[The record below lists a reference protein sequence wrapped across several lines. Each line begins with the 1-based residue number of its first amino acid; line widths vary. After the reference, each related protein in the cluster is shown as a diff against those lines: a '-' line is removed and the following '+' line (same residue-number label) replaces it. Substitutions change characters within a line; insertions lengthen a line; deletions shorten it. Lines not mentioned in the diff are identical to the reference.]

1 MQDTTQDRPAIGTTP
16 TPTTSTSTSTAIHP
30 ATQIGPAA
38 LTVADLDRSL
48 AFYTEALGFA
58 LLERNGSRAILG
70 AGTTPLLLLTELPG
84 AKPFPGFGATGLY
97 HFAVL
102 VPSRA
107 DLGRWLRHWLELG
120 LPMPGQGDHLVSE
133 ALYLSDLDGN
143 GIEIYRD
150 RPRAEWQ
157 WDAGRVRMATDPV
170 DIRGLLELAADEG
183 KPFEGMPQGTRLGH
197 IHLQVSDIA
206 EARRFYHDILGF
218 DVTAQL
224 PGALFVSAG
233 GYHHHLGLNSWQ
245 SRGAGPAPEGSAG
258 LRFYNIELPDNA
270 ALAAAVARLDAAGIP
285 YERSGEAVLVRD
297 PFGNRIALRPSAVT
311 DVASANAVEG

>member
-1 MQDTTQDRPAIGTTP
+1 MQDTTQHQLETGASNSPSSSP
-16 TPTTSTSTSTAIHP
+16 SIHP

-48 AFYTEALGFA
+48 AFYTDALGMA
-58 LLERNGSRAILG
+58 LLERNGQRAILG
-70 AGTTPLLLLTELPG
+70 AGTTPLLLLTEQPD
-84 AKPFPGFGATGLY
+84 AKPFPGYGATGLY

-102 VPSRA
+102 LPSRA

-150 RPRAEWQ
+150 RPRAEWT
-157 WDAGRVRMATDPV
+157 WDDGRVRMATDPV
-170 DIRGLLELAADEG
+170 DIRGLLELAEAEG
-183 KPFEGMPQGTRLGH
+183 QPFEGMPQGTRLGH
-197 IHLQVSDIA
+197 IHLQASDIA
-206 EARRFYHDILGF
+206 AARRFYHDILGF

-233 GYHHHLGLNSWQ
+233 GYHHHLGLNTWQ
-245 SRGAGPAPEGSAG
+245 SRGAGPAPEGTAG
-258 LRFYNIELPDNA
+258 LRFFTIELPNA
-270 ALAAAVARLDAAGIP
+270 AALEAVVARLDAAGIP
-285 YERSGEAVLVRD
+285 YEREAGAGAVIVRD
-297 PFGNRIALRPSAVT
+297 PFANRVTLRAGAVA
-311 DVASANAVEG
+311 DVASANAVTR